1 MKKVLTLLTAV
12 LCLTVSNAQQVQ
24 QKDPY
29 LKTFIQDSK
38 RLPDPQLQAELRDAQ
53 AWESFRETNG
63 KWWVEFNEETGTP
76 HSCIWNTDCNNR
88 CNSS

>member
-38 RLPDPQLQAELRDAQ
+38 RLPYPQLQAELRDAQ
-53 AWESFRETNG
+53 T
-63 KWWVEFNEETGTP
+63 
-76 HSCIWNTDCNNR
+76 
-88 CNSS
+88 

>member
-53 AWESFRETNG
+53 AWESFRET
-63 KWWVEFNEETGTP
+63 KYKFQSWFELE
-76 HSCIWNTDCNNR
+76 
-88 CNSS
+88 

>member
-1 MKKVLTLLTAV
+1 MLNRVQCTAGS
-12 LCLTVSNAQQVQ
+12 T
-24 QKDPY
+24 KDPY

-63 KWWVEFNEETGTP
+63 KWWVEFKEETVRHIVHLEHRLQQP
-76 HSCIWNTDCNNR
+76 V
-88 CNSS
+88 

>member
-1 MKKVLTLLTAV
+1 VLTLLTAV

-63 KWWVEFNEETGTP
+63 KWWVEFNEETGYAT
-76 HSCIWNTDCNNR
+76 SCIWNTDCNNR